1 MEILKFFFWFCLF
14 LVFYSYV
21 GYGIVLFFLVQ
32 IKRLFTNEKVNFN
45 DQYQPDVTFVV
56 AAFNEQDWIEDK
68 IRNCIAF
75 DYPKNKIHLLFV
87 TDGCSDRTPDMVKEY
102 PWPEEVSWSLHH
114 SPERKGKI
122 AAVERIMEFVKT
134 PIVIYTDA
142 NTDVNAAAIKEIVK
156 HYENPQVGAV
166 AGEKRISMGS
176 KDAANAAGEGI
187 YWKYESMLKRW
198 DSELHTVV
206 GAAGELFS
214 LRTELFQAVP
224 QDTVIEDFYM
234 TLRIAQK
241 GYKVRYEPAAFAVE
255 SSSASVKEELKRKI
269 RIAAGGLQAISRLT
283 PLLNIFKYGMLSFQ
297 YISHRV
303 LRWTLAPLA
312 LPIIL
317 ILNIQLALTGDPLY
331 TYILYAQLAFYA
343 AALIGYLLET
353 RQLKLKA
360 FFIPYYFCIMNYAV
374 YMGFFRFVKGS
385 QSVVWE
391 KAKRAA

>member
-1 MEILKFFFWFCLF
+1 M
-14 LVFYSYV
+14 
-21 GYGIVLFFLVQ
+21 
-32 IKRLFTNEKVNFN
+32 
-45 DQYQPDVTFVV
+45 V
-56 AAFNEQDWIEDK
+56 AAFNEEDWIEDK
-68 IRNCIAF
+68 IVNCIAF
-75 DYPKNKIHLLFV
+75 DYPKDKIHLLFV
-87 TDGCSDRTPDMVKEY
+87 TDGCSDSTPDKVKNY
-102 PWPEEVSWSLHH
+102 PWPNEVSWSLHH
-114 SPERKGKI
+114 QPERRGKI

-142 NTDVNAAAIKEIVK
+142 NTDVNPGAIKEIVK
-156 HYENPQVGAV
+156 HYENPEVGAV
-166 AGEKRISMGS
+166 AGEKRISMGD

-187 YWKYESMLKRW
+187 YWKYESTLKKW
-198 DSELHTVV
+198 DSELYSVV

-234 TLRIAQK
+234 TLKIAQK
-241 GYKVRYEPAAFAVE
+241 GYKVRYEPAAYAVE

-283 PLLNIFKYGMLSFQ
+283 PLLNIFKYGMLTFQ
-297 YISHRV
+297 YVSHRV

-317 ILNIQLALTGDPLY
+317 ILNIHLSTVEGGLY
-331 TYILYAQLAFYA
+331 TYLLYSQLAFYGA
-343 AALIGYLLET
+343 AIIGYLLET
-353 RQLKLKA
+353 QQLKLKA